1 MKLYVYK
8 VEKVEDYTNRAST
21 IDYDYSKDFEELV
34 KIRGYVKTDYYIT
47 DTSDMK
53 PNEIY
58 FTGDIIKVI
67 EKVTEFENDGIGLK
81 FIK

>member
-8 VEKVEDYTNRAST
+8 VEKVEDYINRAST
-21 IDYDYSKDFEELV
+21 IDYDYSKDFDELV
-34 KIRGYVKTDYYIT
+34 KIRGYVKIDYYIT
-47 DTSDMK
+47 NTSDLQ
-53 PNEIY
+53 PNEVY

-67 EKVTEFENDGIGLK
+67 EKVTEFENEGIGLK

>member
-8 VEKVEDYTNRAST
+8 VEKVEDYINRAST
-21 IDYDYSKDFEELV
+21 LDYDYSKDFDELV

-47 DTSDMK
+47 DTSDLQ

-81 FIK
+81 SIK